1 MIYGSTQNGVGLS
14 VGRTTEEALHP
25 SLNNSRIFVFV
36 CCACLRSWS
45 SDGNIDFLTQ
55 VQDLVN

>member
-25 SLNNSRIFVFV
+25 SLNNSRIFVLYAV
-36 CCACLRSWS
+36 
-45 SDGNIDFLTQ
+45 
-55 VQDLVN
+55 LVYEVGAVTEISTF